1 MNALEQLESIITN
14 RSQADP
20 NSSWTA
26 KLLASG
32 RTRCAQKF
40 GEEAIETVLAGSSGS
55 KSQLIHEAS
64 DVFYHLLVLLHANGV
79 SMAEI
84 MTELEHRQ
92 RQSGIAEKRSR
103 PK

>member
-1 MNALEQLESIITN
+1 MNALEQLESIIAN

-26 KLLASG
+26 NLLTRG

-55 KSQLIHEAS
+55 KSQLICEAS
-64 DVFYHLLVLLHANGV
+64 DVLYHLLVLLHANGV
-79 SMAEI
+79 SMSEI
-84 MTELEHRQ
+84 MAELEHRQ
-92 RQSGIAEKRSR
+92 RQSGIEEKRSR
-103 PK
+103 SK